1 MIGLNLEKRNNMII
15 KIQYNRDITCDEIFG
30 VLENIEIYDYKVI
43 ETIKLACDGKYEGYG
58 SAKRE
63 ILYYLAG
70 RMSLPVN
77 TIVQAWYLDE
87 DENWREIFD
96 FRKMWKAVKER
107 EENNMKK
114 PESWEESMRMFD
126 IMTTNP

>member
-1 MIGLNLEKRNNMII
+1 MII
-15 KIQYNRDITCDEIFG
+15 KVQYNCDINCDEIFG
-30 VLENIEIYDYKVI
+30 VLENTEIYDSKVI

-70 RMSLPVN
+70 RMNLPVK

-87 DENWREIFD
+87 NEEWHEIFD
-96 FRKMWKAVKER
+96 FRKLWKY
-107 EENNMKK
+107 
-114 PESWEESMRMFD
+114 
-126 IMTTNP
+126 